1 MDRRRFI
8 QGTTGT
14 LAALSLPSTMRAVD
28 GMRVRK
34 IPSSGEE
41 LPVVGFGQS
50 ASFRDGDYD
59 NARKLLDV
67 LIEKGGRLI
76 DTGARSQLVL
86 GRYMQENDAHERL
99 FLATNMRTDSEQED
113 LAYLR
118 RSLEIQGKK
127 SLDLVQ
133 LQRPADFDEQWQRL
147 RRWKE
152 MGLTRHI
159 GIAVSGERYFP
170 MIETLLQSG
179 TADFVQFNYSILE
192 PESGERLL
200 PMARDKGVAVVTN
213 RPFVNGQYFPLIR
226 EKKLPQ
232 WAADFDC
239 DSWAQFSIKYILSNP
254 AVNCV
259 LTETTK
265 PHHAV
270 DNLTAGFGRLPD
282 DQTRIR
288 MLELIRSF

>member
-14 LAALSLPSTMRAVD
+14 IAALSLPSTMRAAE
-28 GMRVRK
+28 GMCVRK

-59 NARKLLDV
+59 TARKLLDV
-67 LIEKGGRLI
+67 LIEKGGRFI
-76 DTGARSQLVL
+76 DTGARSQLVH
-86 GRYMQENDAHERL
+86 GRYMQENDAHEQL
-99 FLATNMRTDSEQED
+99 FLATNMRTDSEQKD
-113 LAYLR
+113 LAFLR
-118 RSLEIQGKK
+118 RSLQIQGKK

-133 LQRPADFDEQWQRL
+133 LQRPADFDKQWQRL

-179 TADFVQFNYSILE
+179 TADFVQFNYSMLE

-200 PMARDKGVAVVTN
+200 PMARDNGVAVVTN
-213 RPFVNGQYFPLIR
+213 RPFVNGQYFPLVR

-270 DNLTAGFGRLPD
+270 DNLAAGFGRLPD

-288 MLELIRSF
+288 MLELIQSF

>member
-1 MDRRRFI
+1 M
-8 QGTTGT
+8 
-14 LAALSLPSTMRAVD
+14 
-28 GMRVRK
+28 
-34 IPSSGEE
+34 
-41 LPVVGFGQS
+41 VGFGQS

-59 NARKLLDV
+59 NARRLLDV
-67 LIEKGGRLI
+67 LVEKGGRFI
-76 DTGARSQLVL
+76 DTGARSQLVH
-86 GRYMQENDAHERL
+86 GRYMQENDAHESL

-118 RSLEIQGKK
+118 KSLEIQGKK

-133 LQRPADFDEQWQRL
+133 LQRPAEFDLQWQRL
-147 RRWKE
+147 RKWKE

-159 GIAVSGERYFP
+159 GIAVSGKRYFP
-170 MIETLLQSG
+170 MIESLLQSG

-200 PMARDKGVAVVTN
+200 PMARDNGVAVVTN
-213 RPFVNGQYFPLIR
+213 RPFVNGQYFPLVS
-226 EKKLPQ
+226 EKRLPE

-239 DSWAQFSIKYILSNP
+239 DSWAQFSLKFILANP
-254 AVNCV
+254 AVTCV

-282 DQTRIR
+282 DQTRVR
-288 MLELIRSF
+288 MLELIQSF

>member
-1 MDRRRFI
+1 MDRRRFV
-8 QGTTGT
+8 QGTAGAVA
-14 LAALSLPSTMRAVD
+14 LLSMSHPIRAAARMRA
-28 GMRVRK
+28 RK
-34 IPSSGEE
+34 IPSSGES

-50 ASFRDGDYD
+50 SSFRDGDYD
-59 NARKLLDV
+59 SARGLLDV
-67 LIEKGGRLI
+67 LIEKSGRFI
-76 DTGARSQLVL
+76 DTGARSQLVH
-86 GRYMQENDAHERL
+86 GRYMQENNAHEQL
-99 FLATNMRTDSEQED
+99 FLATNMKTDSEEED

-133 LQRPADFDEQWQRL
+133 LQRPSDFDEQWQRL

-159 GIAVSGERYFP
+159 GIAVSGQRYFP
-170 MIETLLQSG
+170 MIESLLRSG
-179 TADFVQFNYSILE
+179 TADFVQLNYSMLE

-213 RPFVNGQYFPLIR
+213 RPFVNGQYFPLVR
-226 EKKLPQ
+226 GKKLPQ

-239 DSWAQFSIKYILSNP
+239 ESWAQFSIKYILSNP

-282 DQTRIR
+282 DQTRVR
-288 MLELIRSF
+288 MLELIQSF